1 MRRQAGL
8 RDHLEVILR
17 AARAPERG
25 PMAGTV
31 VVASAVVV
39 VVVVVLWGQLLV
51 FAAGAGLAVFLLPVV
66 DRLEDRGWPRSIAAI
81 LSVLVTLLVAVTAVA
96 AVLAILL
103 GPAVRFIED
112 LPRLLADVSQS
123 PAVLA
128 LPDWLR
134 ATVDGAIASAQ
145 AGLAPIGD
153 EAAAADLVGQFMSLF
168 PWLLLPVF
176 LVYLLIDQPRMAAGF
191 YRHVPR
197 PWRADVRH
205 TVASAIDDVRRYF
218 RSEMVVGAIMF
229 VIVTAGMLA
238 LGTLFEAP
246 MLVYFGV
253 LLGAVAF
260 VLELI
265 PQVGPI
271 LSCLPALVLAA
282 PSGADAVIAVGV
294 FYFIAFNVEGSV
306 LVPTFEGRINHF
318 SGTAVLVIV
327 AVGFG
332 LAGILGAIVALPLA
346 AIGRDLVRLL
356 GSPSIRQDAV
366 MGESPVAGPASSPE
380 PRDVVEPAPVHAP
393 VPGGRSSPRA
403 ELSPELSPR

>member
-1 MRRQAGL
+1 MRHQAGL

-25 PMAGTV
+25 PMAGAV

-39 VVVVVLWGQLLV
+39 VVVLVLWGQLLV

-81 LSVLVTLLVAVTAVA
+81 VSVLVVLLAAVTAVA

-103 GPAVRFIED
+103 DPAVRFIED
-112 LPRLLADVSQS
+112 LPRLLADVSHS
-123 PAVLA
+123 SAVLA

-134 ATVDGAIASAQ
+134 ATVDGVIASAQ
-145 AGLAPIGD
+145 AGLAPIGE
-153 EAAAADLVGQFMSLF
+153 EAAAADVAGEFMSLFGSLF

-191 YRHVPR
+191 YRRVPQ

-205 TVASAIDDVRRYF
+205 TVASAIDDVRRYV
-218 RSEMVVGAIMF
+218 RSEMVVGSIMF
-229 VIVTAGMLA
+229 VIVTVGMLA

-253 LLGAVAF
+253 LLGAVAL

-271 LSCLPALVLAA
+271 LSCLPALMLAA

-294 FYFIAFNVEGSV
+294 FYFVAFNVEGSV
-306 LVPTFEGRINHF
+306 LVPTFQGRINHF
-318 SGTAVLVIV
+318 SGTAVLVII

-332 LAGILGAIVALPLA
+332 LAGILGAVVALPLA
-346 AIGRDLVRLL
+346 AVGRDLVRLL

-366 MGESPVAGPASSPE
+366 MGEPRAAAPASGPE
-380 PRDVVEPAPVHAP
+380 PREVAEPAPIHAP
-393 VPGGRSSPRA
+393 V
-403 ELSPELSPR
+403 